1 MVRNCKVYQTPF
13 PTLEKK
19 ICIRC
24 FFFKINSFNYVYVYV
39 LVCGYK
45 GVQEVCRS
53 PGAVVQLLR
62 ATLIWN

>member
-19 ICIRC
+19 NMCKML

-62 ATLIWN
+62 ATLI